1 MFATG
6 EKESEA
12 RERCA
17 TAGFCAARKQEEFF
31 AHRVQGIDGGG
42 IQQDTFLITEPI
54 PPVDAAEQHLVFN
67 RWLEAHAAILHHV
80 AHGFAEGADR
90 HDLLQELMV
99 ALWRALPAF
108 RGAARPSTFI
118 YRVAYNTALTWKRGQ
133 SNYRRRV
140 ETFEAQMP
148 AMQPETDT
156 AKEAQRS
163 TRDREMLAMMY
174 AEIRALPPIDR
185 SLLLMH
191 LDDVSYAEM
200 AEVLGMSESAI
211 GARLTR
217 VKQRLI
223 STLKE
228 KTHELR

>member
-1 MFATG
+1 MRVAC
-6 EKESEA
+6 KELDL
-12 RERCA
+12 
-17 TAGFCAARKQEEFF
+17 AASDRANAFSRTHEL
-31 AHRVQGIDGGG
+31 DP
-42 IQQDTFLITEPI
+42 LN
-54 PPVDAAEQHLVFN
+54 AAEQHTLFS
-67 RWLEAHAAILHHV
+67 RWLAEHVALLHHV
-80 AHGFAEGADR
+80 ANGFAEGADR
-90 HDLLQELMV
+90 HDLMQELMV
-99 ALWRALPAF
+99 ALWRAVPAF
-108 RGAARPSTFI
+108 RGAAQPSTFI

-140 ETFEAQMP
+140 ETFEAEMP
-148 AMQPETDT
+148 VTAQPEAGAD
-156 AKEAQRS
+156 AQRS
-163 TRDREMLAMMY
+163 TRDREALALMY
-174 AEIRALPPIDR
+174 AEIRALPPIER

-191 LDDVSYAEM
+191 LDDVSYAGM